1 MTDKNK
7 DKQSRKPELGPLKYF
22 AVVSQIGIVIALP
35 LVLMIW
41 LATYVM
47 DNFLDSV
54 WVLIIF
60 VLSGLYAGFR
70 NAYNLLMKQR

>member
-7 DKQSRKPELGPLKYF
+7 DKKPRKPELGPLRYF
-22 AVVSQIGIVIALP
+22 AVVGQIGIVIALP
-35 LVLMIW
+35 LVAMIW

-47 DNFLDSV
+47 DNVYDSV

-70 NAYNLLMKQR
+70 SAYNLLMK